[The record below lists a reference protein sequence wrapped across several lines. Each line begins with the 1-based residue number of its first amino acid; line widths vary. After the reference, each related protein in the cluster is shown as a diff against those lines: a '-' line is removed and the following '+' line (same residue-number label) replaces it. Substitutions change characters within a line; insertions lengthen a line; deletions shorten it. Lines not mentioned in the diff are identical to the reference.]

1 MGSRTIHYAWFI
13 AAIAAVMAW
22 FISMA
27 ASLGGMVCILL
38 LEPTS
43 RLLIPNWEASLP
55 PEAGLS
61 VPSGRP

>member
-1 MGSRTIHYAWFI
+1 
-13 AAIAAVMAW
+13 VMAW